1 VSRGVEAP
9 LALTAIAVA
18 VGNGWIESM
27 WNWMYTA
34 THTGASLNPFVNP
47 PGGPATP
54 VTVGKGG
61 DAVTGGAPGQP
72 QVTITGTMSGGSGT
86 GAKFIPNDPKIPTF
100 TVGPN
105 GANIPANVL
114 TIVYKLFGS
123 KPSSGGSNG
132 VTIW

>member
-18 VGNGWIESM
+18 VGNGWIEAV
-27 WNWMYTA
+27 WNWMYTT
-34 THTGASLNPFVNP
+34 THTGGSLNPFVSS
-47 PGGPATP
+47 GGPASP

-61 DAVTGGAPGQP
+61 DAVTGGAAGSP
-72 QVTITGTMSGGSGT
+72 QVTITGTMSGGSGS
-86 GAKFIPNDPKIPTF
+86 GAKFVPNDPKIPTF

-105 GANIPANVL
+105 GANIPASVL
-114 TIVYKLFGS
+114 ALVYKLFGT
-123 KPSSGGSNG
+123 KASSGGSNG